1 MLNRRLL
8 RIKVMQALYGLKQSE
23 KSDFH
28 LSLDFIADVFAP
40 DLNSMEPRDPEE
52 LRVNKKLASDLFYQS
67 FTNEKPNLFQY
78 PDEIRNTVDD
88 AKTLYDKNVKK
99 DKKHF
104 ESIMMEEISTIYES
118 YLLALRFIVDL
129 YDYAEIFE
137 EDKQKKHI
145 QGASDLPPVKNLLN
159 NILYK
164 KLKSDENLEKQL
176 IRGKLRWEQEE
187 VRNTFKSEFK
197 NTEELKTYLALD
209 NPDFEDDRKIL
220 LFTAKN
226 YIFKN
231 KSIQGIFEERD
242 YNWTENQGIVKSL
255 LSKTLKSAEA
265 DTDELLIEISGN
277 WEEDKQFFEDLFKDT
292 LAKGE
297 ELEQYIVK
305 KAQNWEMERIAMT
318 DNIILKMALT
328 EMITCPGIPV
338 KVSINEYIELSKI
351 YSTPKSKQFVNGML
365 DAISQE
371 LINTGVI
378 RKSGRGLIDNK

>member
-1 MLNRRLL
+1 
-8 RIKVMQALYGLKQSE
+8 MQALYGLKQSE

-28 LSLDFIADVFAP
+28 LSLDYIADVFAP

-78 PDEIRNTVDD
+78 PDEIRKSVDD
-88 AKTLYDKNVKK
+88 AISLYEKYVKK

-104 ESIMMEEISTIYES
+104 ETIMMAEISNIYES
-118 YLLALRFIVDL
+118 YLLSLRFMIDL
-129 YDYAEIFE
+129 FDYAEVFE
-137 EDKQKKHI
+137 EEKKNKHI
-145 QGASDLPPVKNLLN
+145 KGSSDLPTTKNLLSN
-159 NILYK
+159 VLYK
-164 KLKSDENLEKQL
+164 KLKSDESLQMQL
-176 IRGKLRWEQEE
+176 VRANLRWKQEE
-187 VRNTFKSEFK
+187 IRNTFKSDFK
-197 NTEELKTYLALD
+197 NSEEFKTYLALD
-209 NPDFEDDRKIL
+209 KPDFEDDRKIL

-231 KSIQGIFEERD
+231 KSIQGVFEERD
-242 YNWTENQGIVKSL
+242 FNWTENQGIVKSL
-255 LSKTLKSAEA
+255 VSKTLKSAEV
-265 DTDELLIEISGN
+265 DTDKLLIEISGN
-277 WEEDKQFFEDLFKDT
+277 WEEDKQFFEDLFLDT
-292 LAKGE
+292 LAKGD
-297 ELEQYIVK
+297 ELEQYIVN

-318 DNIILKMALT
+318 DNIIIKMALT

-371 LINTGVI
+371 LISKGVI